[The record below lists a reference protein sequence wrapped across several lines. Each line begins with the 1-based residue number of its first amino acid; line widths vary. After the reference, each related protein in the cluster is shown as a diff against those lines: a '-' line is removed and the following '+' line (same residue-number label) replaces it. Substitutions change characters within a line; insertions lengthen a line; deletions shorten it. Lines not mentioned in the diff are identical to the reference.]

1 MKKDDE
7 ILMENERRQEMKET
21 VSSLYGISRQRIAL
35 NCYASDVAPDITGD
49 RKKKYVTVNI
59 PKAWQCGGLGNQV
72 FRCFKFFALH
82 CCFFPVTSI

>member
-7 ILMENERRQEMKET
+7 ILMENEHRQEIKET
-21 VSSLYGISRQRIAL
+21 VSSLYRISRQRIVL

-59 PKAWQCGGLGNQV
+59 PKAWQCGALGNQV
-72 FRCFKFFALH
+72 F
-82 CCFFPVTSI
+82 